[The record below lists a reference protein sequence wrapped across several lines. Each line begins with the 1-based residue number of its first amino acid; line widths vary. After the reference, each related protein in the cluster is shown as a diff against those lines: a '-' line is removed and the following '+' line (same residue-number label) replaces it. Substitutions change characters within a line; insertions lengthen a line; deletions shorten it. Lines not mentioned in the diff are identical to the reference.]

1 MTLRRHQRAVLAATA
16 VPTLLLAAACG
27 QSSSS
32 DDTAGSAPS
41 SATSTESAAGDT
53 GSSATS
59 GDYTAGT
66 YEASGS
72 YSNPGGTS
80 SVDVEL
86 TLGEGGVVDDVTV
99 TPQASGTSLQ
109 YQEKFAGGIAD
120 EVVGK
125 NIDDLDVSKV
135 AGSSLTSGGFN
146 QALDE
151 IKSQAQG

>member
-1 MTLRRHQRAVLAATA
+1 MTLRRHQKAVLAATA

-32 DDTAGSAPS
+32 DDTAGATPS
-41 SATSTESAAGDT
+41 SAATSESASTDT
-53 GSSATS
+53 GSSESS
-59 GDYTAGT
+59 GDYAPGT

-80 SVDVEL
+80 TVDVEV
-86 TLGEGGVVDDVTV
+86 TLGDGAVVDDVTV
-99 TPQASGTSLQ
+99 TPKASGTSEQ
-109 YQEKFAGGIAD
+109 FQEKFAGGIAD

-135 AGSSLTSGGFN
+135 AGSSLTAGGFN
-146 QALDE
+146 QAIDE
-151 IKSQAQG
+151 IKSEARG

>member
-1 MTLRRHQRAVLAATA
+1 MTLRRHQKAVLAATA

-27 QSSSS
+27 QSSS
-32 DDTAGSAPS
+32 DDATGSTPS
-41 SATSTESAAGDT
+41 SAATSESASADT
-53 GSSATS
+53 GSSESS
-59 GDYTAGT
+59 GDYTPGT

-80 SVDVEL
+80 TVDVEV
-86 TLGEGGVVDDVTV
+86 TLGDVGIIDAVTV
-99 TPQASGTSLQ
+99 TPKASGTSKQ

-135 AGSSLTSGGFN
+135 AGSSLTAGGFN
-146 QALDE
+146 QAIDE
-151 IKSQAQG
+151 IKSEARG

>member
-1 MTLRRHQRAVLAATA
+1 MTLRRHQKAVLAATA

-27 QSSSS
+27 QASTS
-32 DDTAGSAPS
+32 DDAAGSTPS
-41 SATSTESAAGDT
+41 SAASESASADT
-53 GSSATS
+53 GSSEAS
-59 GDYTAGT
+59 GDYTPGT

-80 SVDVEL
+80 TIDVEV
-86 TLGEGGVVDDVTV
+86 TLGDVGIIDAVTV
-99 TPQASGTSLQ
+99 TPKASGTSKQ

-135 AGSSLTSGGFN
+135 AGSSLTAGGFN
-146 QALDE
+146 QAIDE
-151 IKSQAQG
+151 IKSEARG

>member
-1 MTLRRHQRAVLAATA
+1 MTLRRHQKAVLAATA

-32 DDTAGSAPS
+32 DDAAGGTPSA
-41 SATSTESAAGDT
+41 ATSESASTDS
-53 GSSATS
+53 GSSESS
-59 GDYTAGT
+59 GDYTPGT

-80 SVDVEL
+80 TVDVEV
-86 TLGEGGVVDDVTV
+86 TLGDVGIIDDVTV
-99 TPQASGTSLQ
+99 TPKASGTSKQ

-135 AGSSLTSGGFN
+135 AGSSLTAGGFN
-146 QALDE
+146 QAIDE
-151 IKSQAQG
+151 IKSEARG